1 MHVSAIAFFSLSKR
15 KSMCVCQRTIIRTW
29 NISLNSVHTS
39 FQRHTYILSKCYTIS
54 KIMHAMR
61 YIFMR
66 LDRRW
71 IALLAHS
78 NVCYGKKD
86 VAKIVRTSQH
96 RLCGKFSSNHFT
108 TLLIFV
114 SLSLL
119 RSIFFFVGWIFVR
132 VHALN
137 MLNQRILDC
146 IGWSVFMSHRH
157 EHNVGIM
164 LLSSHNCHSSFSC
177 NGSLRSLEYAHIR
190 HTYTFKNG
198 NNDGIINIDKLSTK
212 NRNKQLFQIFYEE
225 KKHKNPNKSFSLL
238 FSFHVVK
245 MCFCDSNT
253 CLKR

>member
-1 MHVSAIAFFSLSKR
+1 
-15 KSMCVCQRTIIRTW
+15 
-29 NISLNSVHTS
+29 
-39 FQRHTYILSKCYTIS
+39 
-54 KIMHAMR
+54 MHAMR

-71 IALLAHS
+71 IALLSHS

-119 RSIFFFVGWIFVR
+119 RSIFFFVGWFVVR
-132 VHALN
+132 VHTLN

-212 NRNKQLFQIFYEE
+212 NRNKQLFQNFYEE
-225 KKHKNPNKSFSLL
+225 KKTQKSKQKHFTSFRFSCCQNVFLW
-238 FSFHVVK
+238 
-245 MCFCDSNT
+245 
-253 CLKR
+253 LKHMFEKITRPEQ